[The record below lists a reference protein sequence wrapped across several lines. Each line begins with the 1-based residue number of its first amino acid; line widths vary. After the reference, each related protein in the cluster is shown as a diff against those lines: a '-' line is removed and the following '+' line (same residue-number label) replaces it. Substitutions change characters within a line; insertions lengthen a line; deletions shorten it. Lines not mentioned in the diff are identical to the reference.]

1 MRVPQVPIL
10 MAVLLASGAGAQSP
24 GTLAAADALW
34 SRGRLAAADSAF
46 SAIIRTDA
54 ASRRVATVSL
64 AEIAEQ
70 TGQRDRSRLLAGTVT
85 TEYERSG
92 GTGWSATDLVALG
105 RAWVL
110 VSASRPDAVRQALAA
125 FDAAAARD
133 PANVDAPLR
142 AADLLLDKFNAP
154 DAKEGFTAVAR
165 RDPANARAQLGLA
178 RVMVFEGKPE
188 ATDAAEK
195 ALALDPTSVSAALLL
210 GRLHLEAER
219 YDTAAALARRAV
231 AEDASAVGGWALLG
245 AIAWLHGDTVAFNRA
260 EIAARAINPNW
271 AEFLAEVAEAAARH
285 RRYGDA
291 ARFGA
296 MAVALDSGSTRA
308 LAVLATNE
316 LRLGQ
321 MESGRRHAE
330 RAFALDPYN
339 LWQKNT
345 LDLLDA
351 MRSFVTIE
359 SPRFRVVAPP
369 QDADFLRLYLVPLLE
384 QAYDTLAVRYGYRPP
399 TPVRLEAFR
408 RHADFSV
415 RTVGLTGLGALGV
428 SFGGVLVMDAPAS
441 RPPGEFNY
449 ASTAWHELT
458 HTFTLGLSDN
468 RVPRW
473 ISEGLSVLEE
483 RRTHRGW
490 GADVSPDFLGSFK
503 AGKLR
508 QVSEINEGLVRPR
521 HPSEIGH
528 SYYEASLVCEMI
540 EEQFGVEALRALL
553 RAYRDGKDTPAAF
566 QQVLRITPEVLEQRF
581 AAWLKTK
588 FAVPLA
594 NIDPW
599 DGSGPVTGEFVKT
612 LSAAHEAAGTGQLE
626 VARQLFERADKLFPG
641 YAGND
646 APAIALAAFDSS
658 NALAAA
664 ARLATVT
671 SRNETAL
678 DANRVEARLRL
689 RGGDLAGSAAA
700 LERLIYIDPINPAV
714 HQDLADLAERLGDWP
729 RVVRERRAIVA
740 LGPADRAEAR
750 FQLARALAK
759 SGDRTAAR
767 REVLQLLEQAPGF
780 EKAQEL
786 LLELRAATPSGGGE

>member
-1 MRVPQVPIL
+1 MRAWVTAL
-10 MAVLLASGAGAQSP
+10 SAGAALASSASAQAP
-24 GTLAAADALW
+24 TLAAADSLW
-34 SRGRLAAADSAF
+34 ARGRLAAADSAF
-46 SAIIRTDA
+46 SAVAKSDGPA
-54 ASRRVATVSL
+54 HRVATVSL

-70 TGQRDRSRLLAGTVT
+70 TGRRDRAQLLATTIT
-85 TEYERSG
+85 TEYERNG
-92 GTGWSATDLVALG
+92 GNGWSANDLVALG

-110 VSASRPDAVRQALAA
+110 LSAARPDAVRQALAA

-133 PANVDAPLR
+133 AGNTDAPLR

-165 RDPANARAQLGLA
+165 RNPANARAQLGLA

-188 ATDAAEK
+188 ATNATEK
-195 ALALDPTSVSAALLL
+195 ALALDSTLVPAALLL
-210 GRLHLEAER
+210 SRLHLEAER

-231 AEDASAVGGWALLG
+231 AWDASAVGGWALLG
-245 AIAWLHGDTVAFNRA
+245 TIAWLHGDTAAFNRA
-260 EIAARAINPNW
+260 QAAAQAINPNS

-296 MAVALDSGSTRA
+296 MAVARDSNSTRA

-321 MESGRRHAE
+321 MPSGRRHAE

-351 MRSFVTIE
+351 MQTFVTIE
-359 SPRFRVVAPP
+359 SPRFRVIAPP
-369 QDADFLRLYLVPLLE
+369 QDAEFLRLYLVPLLE
-384 QAYDTLAVRYGYRPP
+384 QAYDTLALRYDYRPP
-399 TPVRLEAFR
+399 TPVRLEVFR

-490 GADVSPDFLGSFK
+490 GADVSPEFLATFK
-503 AGKLR
+503 AGRLR
-508 QVSEINEGLVRPR
+508 PVSEINEGLVRPR
-521 HPSEIGH
+521 HSAEIGF

-540 EEQFGVEALRALL
+540 ETEFGAEALRALL
-553 RAYRDGKDTPAAF
+553 RAFRDGRDTPVAFLQVLKLTPAA
-566 QQVLRITPEVLEQRF
+566 LEQRF
-581 AAWLKTK
+581 SSYVKTK
-588 FAVPLA
+588 FSVALA
-594 NIDPW
+594 SIDPW
-599 DGSGPVTGEFVKT
+599 DGSGPPTGEFVTT
-612 LSAAHEAAGTGQLE
+612 LAAAHQAAGAGQIV

-641 YAGND
+641 YAGPD
-646 APAIALAAFDSS
+646 APAIALAVLDSS

-678 DANRVEARLRL
+678 EANQLEARLRL
-689 RGGDLAGSAAA
+689 RGGDVAGSAAA
-700 LERLIYIDPINPAV
+700 LERLIYIDPLNPTV
-714 HQDLADLAERLGDWP
+714 HQELAELAERLIDWP
-729 RVVRERRAIVA
+729 RAARERRAILA

-750 FQLARALAK
+750 YQLARVLAK
-759 SGDRTAAR
+759 SGDRPGAR

-786 LLELRAATPSGGGE
+786 LLELRGATPSGGAQ